1 MPDPVTMEEWLGC
14 LSLPEYLSK
23 IPTGQIRPIVGP
35 IIWIDGNGVKLS
47 SEEYIDKWGIDPEP
61 AWAAIKEYRK
71 QHGGGIRV

>member
-1 MPDPVTMEEWLGC
+1 MLDPVTMEEWLGC

-71 QHGGGIRV
+71 QHGGGVRA

>member
-23 IPTGQIRPIVGP
+23 IPSGQIRPIVGP

-61 AWAAIKEYRK
+61 AWAAVKEYRA
-71 QHGGGIRV
+71 QHSGGIKV

>member
-23 IPTGQIRPIVGP
+23 IPSGQIRPIVGP
-35 IIWIDGNGVKLS
+35 IIWIDGNGSKLS

-71 QHGGGIRV
+71 QHGGGVRA

>member
-23 IPTGQIRPIVGP
+23 IPSGQIRPIVGP

-47 SEEYIDKWGIDPEP
+47 AEEYIDKWGIDPEP

-71 QHGGGIRV
+71 QHGVGVRA

>member
-23 IPTGQIRPIVGP
+23 IPAGQFRPIVGP
-35 IIWIDGNGVKLS
+35 IIWIDGNGAMLS
-47 SEEYIDKWGIDPEP
+47 AEEYIDKWGIDPEP

>member
-71 QHGGGIRV
+71 QHGGGVRA

>member
-1 MPDPVTMEEWLGC
+1 MLDPVTMEEWLGC

-23 IPTGQIRPIVGP
+23 IPSGQIRPIVGP

-47 SEEYIDKWGIDPEP
+47 AEEYIDKWGIDPEP

-71 QHGGGIRV
+71 QHGGGVRA

>member
-47 SEEYIDKWGIDPEP
+47 AEEYIDKWGIDPEP

-71 QHGGGIRV
+71 QHGGGVRA

>member
-47 SEEYIDKWGIDPEP
+47 QDEYISKWGIDPEL

-71 QHGGGIRV
+71 QHGGGVRA

>member
-61 AWAAIKEYRK
+61 VWAAIKEYSK
-71 QHGGGIRV
+71 QHGGGVRA